1 MSYINAAPM
10 SQPFVMRWAIRALAA
25 LCAVVVLASAAD
37 AAELLMYR
45 RAGCPWCATWDRE
58 IGPIYPKTDIGRR
71 VPLRMVDLD
80 RGDTPAVR
88 TRSPVRYTP
97 TFVLVENGQEVGRI
111 EGYPG
116 DAFFWGLL
124 EQLVEQLPSQPP
136 KGAFVPGTGLTAK
149 LERKLERK
157 P

>member
-1 MSYINAAPM
+1 
-10 SQPFVMRWAIRALAA
+10 MRWAIRALGA
-25 LCAVVVLASAAD
+25 LFAVVVLASAAH
-37 AAELLMYR
+37 AAELFMYR

-71 VPLRMVDLD
+71 LPLRMVDLD
-80 RGDTPAVR
+80 RGNAPAVR

-97 TFVLVENGQEVGRI
+97 TFVLVENGEEFGRI

-124 EQLVEQLPSQPP
+124 EQLFDQLPSRPP
-136 KGAFVPGTGLTAK
+136 KGAFARGTALAVRV
-149 LERKLERK
+149 ERM